1 MIVASQ
7 PVYSA
12 ARFARALFRLQIKSS
27 PSGDIRRNCP
37 LANSFGFC
45 SYANRPILHYFGANK
60 SFRFR
65 SYGHSTCNPFI
76 IRSYENPGGWHPL
89 PSSDLHGSQATSHK
103 PRPSCAKAQKCPPVS
118 PLPAILTHSPSRK
131 SFLPRSSRGPCRSY
145 ANTRGVGIRPAN
157 FFALGCQQSAVDCG
171 PPFPLTTFRINTC
184 ISVASKRL
192 YLPLKST
199 LMKKPGEGGAPPM
212 ALMRPEIGEGRSG

>member
-12 ARFARALFRLQIKSS
+12 ARFTRAFFRLQINST

-37 LANSFGFC
+37 FANSFGFC
-45 SYANRPILHYFGANK
+45 SYANRPILHYLGANK

-65 SYGHSTCNPFI
+65 SYGHPTRNPFI
-76 IRSYENPGGWHPL
+76 IRSYE
-89 PSSDLHGSQATSHK
+89 K
-103 PRPSCAKAQKCPPVS
+103 PRGVAPRPVARSSRVTGYESQVTSVVRKAQKCPPVS

-131 SFLPRSSRGPCRSY
+131 SSLPRSSRSPCRSY

-157 FFALGCQQSAVDCG
+157 FFALGCQLSIVDRR
-171 PPFPLTTFRINTC
+171 FR
-184 ISVASKRL
+184 
-192 YLPLKST
+192 
-199 LMKKPGEGGAPPM
+199 
-212 ALMRPEIGEGRSG
+212 